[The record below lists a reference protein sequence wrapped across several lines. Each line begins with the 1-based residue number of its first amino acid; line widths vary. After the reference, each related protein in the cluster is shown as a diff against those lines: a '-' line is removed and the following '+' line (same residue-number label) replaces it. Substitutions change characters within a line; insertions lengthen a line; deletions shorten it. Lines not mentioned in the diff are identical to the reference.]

1 MNCRHIVRNAAFAAL
16 LAVVAVGAAAQAY
29 PSRPVKLI
37 VPSPPGGIT
46 DLLAREFGQ
55 RLGRDWGQPV
65 LVENRPGAAQIIGGD
80 AVAKSPADGYTLLVA
95 DGSVLGINPHLYSKL
110 PFDALADLT
119 PIAVL
124 CKLSPVIAVN
134 ASLPVASV
142 QELIALAKAK
152 PGSLSYG
159 SFGSGT
165 YAHISMEQ
173 FKKLAGVDILHVP
186 YKGSTPAMTDVLS
199 GQIGVIL
206 VNLSVVEP
214 HEKAGKVRILA
225 AATPKRLAL
234 RPDLPTV
241 TETALPGFE
250 TGTWFGLLGPANLPK
265 DIVGKIHA
273 EVAKVL
279 ADPEFRQRNLVK
291 FGLEPVAMTPE
302 QLGQTMKADLERW
315 GRLVKET
322 GATVD

>member
-1 MNCRHIVRNAAFAAL
+1 MNCHHIVRNAAFAAL

>member
-1 MNCRHIVRNAAFAAL
+1 MIHRQSVRNAAFAAL
-16 LAVVAVGAAAQAY
+16 LALAATASAAQSY
-29 PSRPVKLI
+29 PARSVKLI

-55 RLGRDWGQPV
+55 RLSGDWGQPV
-65 LVENRPGAAQIIGGD
+65 LVENRPGAAQIIGTE

-95 DGSVLGINPHLYSKL
+95 DGSVLAINPHLYSKL
-110 PFDALADLT
+110 PFDALRDLS
-119 PIAVL
+119 PVAVL
-124 CKLSPVIAVN
+124 CQISPVIAVS
-134 ASLPVASV
+134 AALPVTSV
-142 QELIALAKAK
+142 RELIALAKAK

-173 FKKLAGVDILHVP
+173 FKKLADVSMLHVP
-186 YKGSTPAMTDVLS
+186 YKGSAPAMTDLLS

-206 VNLSVVEP
+206 VNISVVEP
-214 HEKAGKVRILA
+214 YEKAGKVRILA

-234 RPDLPTV
+234 RPDLPTIA
-241 TETALPGFE
+241 EAALPGFE
-250 TGTWFGLLGPANLPK
+250 TGTWFGLLGPAHLPK

-279 ADPEFRQRNLVK
+279 ADPEFRQQNLVK

-302 QLGQTMKADLERW
+302 QLGQTMEADLERW
-315 GRLVKET
+315 GRLVKES
-322 GATVD
+322 GAKID

>member
-1 MNCRHIVRNAAFAAL
+1 MNQRQSVRNTALAAL
-16 LAVVAVGAAAQAY
+16 LALAATAATAQSY
-29 PSRPVKLI
+29 PAKPVKLI

-55 RLGRDWGQPV
+55 RLSTDWGQPV
-65 LVENRPGAAQIIGGD
+65 LVENRPGAAQIIGTE
-80 AVAKSPADGYTLLVA
+80 AVAKAAADGYTLLVA
-95 DGSVLGINPHLYSKL
+95 DGSVLAINPHLYSKL
-110 PFDALADLT
+110 PFDALRDLS
-119 PIAVL
+119 PVAVL
-124 CKLSPVIAVN
+124 CQISPVIAVN
-134 ASLPVASV
+134 AALPVNNV
-142 QELIALAKAK
+142 QELIALAKAR

-159 SFGSGT
+159 SFGSGS

-173 FKKLAGVDILHVP
+173 FKKLAGVNILHVP
-186 YKGSTPAMTDVLS
+186 YKGSTPAMTDLLS

-234 RPDLPTV
+234 RPELPTV
-241 TETALPGFE
+241 AEAALPGFE
-250 TGTWFGLLGPANLPK
+250 TGTWFGLLGPAHLPK

-273 EVAKVL
+273 EVAKVV
-279 ADPEFRQRNLVK
+279 ADPEFRQQNLVK
-291 FGLEPVAMTPE
+291 FGLEPVALTPE
-302 QLGQTMKADLERW
+302 QLGQMMKADLERW

-322 GATVD
+322 GAKID

>member
-1 MNCRHIVRNAAFAAL
+1 MTYRHLVRNAVLAAL
-16 LAVVAVGAAAQAY
+16 LALAAVAAAAQSY
-29 PSRPVKLI
+29 PAKTVKLI

-55 RLGRDWGQPV
+55 RMSRDWGQPV
-65 LVENRPGAAQIIGGD
+65 LVENRPGAAQIIGTE
-80 AVAKSPADGYTLLVA
+80 AVVKSPADGYTLLVA
-95 DGSVLGINPHLYSKL
+95 DGSVLAINPHLYSKL
-110 PFDALADLT
+110 PFDALRDLS

-124 CKLSPVIAVN
+124 CQISPVIAVN
-134 ASLPVASV
+134 ASLPVTSV

-159 SFGSGT
+159 SFGSGS

-173 FKKLAGVDILHVP
+173 FKLLAGVNILHVP
-186 YKGSTPAMTDVLS
+186 YKGSAPAMTDLLS

-225 AATPKRLAL
+225 AATPRRLAL

-241 TETALPGFE
+241 TEAALPGFE
-250 TGTWFGLLGPANLPK
+250 TGTWFGLLGPAHLPK

-273 EVAKVL
+273 EVVKIV
-279 ADPEFRQRNLVK
+279 ADPEFREQNLLK
-291 FGLEPVAMTPE
+291 FGLEPVAVTPE
-302 QLGQTMKADLERW
+302 QLGQMMKADLKRW
-315 GRLVKET
+315 GRLVKQT
-322 GATVD
+322 GAKVD